1 MKNFLTFLMLLL
13 FSSLT
18 FSQQVQPID
27 SISFE
32 NQFDNLIKNAT
43 KYEDF
48 RVVKTSEILL
58 LKANV
63 TKSFSK
69 LNSEITAKKYELNTQ
84 KIKNDSL
91 IGELKTT
98 EETISTLKSNMNN
111 VSFLGIQI
119 NNTVFHTLLV
129 VLFLTL
135 IVLLILFIYKFN
147 QSNKITL
154 ETTQNFK
161 ELEESFNVH
170 RKNALE
176 REQKISRQLIDE
188 INKHKKE

>member
-18 FSQQVQPID
+18 FSQQVQPLD

-48 RVVKTSEILL
+48 RVIKTSEILL

>member
-18 FSQQVQPID
+18 FSQQVQPLD